1 MFIDP
6 VYLMFLLPGLILAA
20 VASML
25 VKTTF
30 SRYARVRAYSGMT
43 GAQAAERML
52 RANGVFDV
60 QVEQTQGFLSDHYDP
75 TRKVLRLSPD
85 VYGSNSLSA
94 VGVAC
99 HEAGHA
105 LQHAAAYAPLTLRTL
120 LVPATNF
127 ASMFAF
133 YVFFAG
139 LLFNSQSLVYI
150 GCALFAVGFLFAV
163 VTLPVEWDASARAK
177 QHLATTG
184 IVSPDQVQHAG
195 RVLNAAFL
203 TYLAGAVSSLCLL
216 YFMFRRVTWRTQGK
230 VIGEHHS
237 RKPVSLSRSPA
248 GAGPGIHSLLERIAP
263 RELIS
268 NASDAIDRAQY
279 LGLTDVADR
288 RCAGWKID
296 LIVDKEDKTLT
307 ITDNGIGMNEEDLD
321 KNLGVIA
328 NSGTKAF
335 AQALKEKQQTNI
347 PELIGQFGVGFYAA
361 FMVAESVTVITLK
374 RGEGQKAVKWTSTG
388 TGSYTLEEAARDK
401 PGTTIVLKLREGMEE
416 FLNEWRLHELV
427 KKYSDFIAY
436 PIRFSDTG
444 EAPAE
449 DAQPFNTMKAIWKRP
464 KSELTEEATNEFYTH
479 LTHDYNPPL
488 KTIPMSVEGVVE
500 FKALLFL
507 PKQAGI
513 DLMMPNKK
521 YGLHLYV
528 RNVFIGADF
537 DLLLPEYLRF
547 VKGVVDSSDLPLNV
561 SREML
566 QDDAV
571 IRKIKSN
578 ITGKVLSTLAEMM
591 ADEPETY
598 TAFFTAFGRVLK
610 EGLHHDYENADK
622 LKALM
627 MFRSATRDGNALI
640 SLADYVKAMPETQ
653 QDIYYL
659 IAEDLETAKR
669 APHIEA
675 LTKRGYDVLLFTD
688 PIDQWIADTLR
699 EFEGKKLVA
708 VDKGA
713 LEVGTDEEK
722 AAAKKKIETAADD
735 FKELTAFIQEHLKD
749 HVKEVRFSPRL
760 TDSACCLVADENA
773 LNPSMERL
781 MRAMNQDVPKQ
792 LRTLE
797 LNPDH
802 AVIARMK
809 SMLEADKADPRL
821 ADFADLLFGQ
831 ALLAEGSAPQNPQRF
846 TQLVAELMT
855 QV

>member
-1 MFIDP
+1 MSKKTRVFKAEVQQVLD
-6 VYLMFLLPGLILAA
+6 
-20 VASML
+20 L
-25 VKTTF
+25 V
-30 SRYARVRAYSGMT
+30 
-43 GAQAAERML
+43 
-52 RANGVFDV
+52 
-60 QVEQTQGFLSDHYDP
+60 
-75 TRKVLRLSPD
+75 
-85 VYGSNSLSA
+85 
-94 VGVAC
+94 
-99 HEAGHA
+99 
-105 LQHAAAYAPLTLRTL
+105 
-120 LVPATNF
+120 
-127 ASMFAF
+127 
-133 YVFFAG
+133 
-139 LLFNSQSLVYI
+139 
-150 GCALFAVGFLFAV
+150 
-163 VTLPVEWDASARAK
+163 
-177 QHLATTG
+177 
-184 IVSPDQVQHAG
+184 
-195 RVLNAAFL
+195 
-203 TYLAGAVSSLCLL
+203 
-216 YFMFRRVTWRTQGK
+216 
-230 VIGEHHS
+230 
-237 RKPVSLSRSPA
+237 
-248 GAGPGIHSLLERIAP
+248 IHSLYSKKEIFL

-279 LGLTDVADR
+279 RRLTDKSLIADKPN
-288 RCAGWKID
+288 WKID

-347 PELIGQFGVGFYAA
+347 PELIVQFGVGFYAA

-627 MFRSATRDGNALI
+627 MFRSTTRDGNALI

-722 AAAKKKIETAADD
+722 TAAKKKIETAADD
-735 FKELTAFIQEHLKD
+735 FKELTAFIQEHLKE

>member
-1 MFIDP
+1 MSKKTHIFKAEIQQVLD
-6 VYLMFLLPGLILAA
+6 
-20 VASML
+20 L
-25 VKTTF
+25 V
-30 SRYARVRAYSGMT
+30 
-43 GAQAAERML
+43 
-52 RANGVFDV
+52 
-60 QVEQTQGFLSDHYDP
+60 
-75 TRKVLRLSPD
+75 
-85 VYGSNSLSA
+85 
-94 VGVAC
+94 
-99 HEAGHA
+99 
-105 LQHAAAYAPLTLRTL
+105 
-120 LVPATNF
+120 
-127 ASMFAF
+127 
-133 YVFFAG
+133 
-139 LLFNSQSLVYI
+139 
-150 GCALFAVGFLFAV
+150 
-163 VTLPVEWDASARAK
+163 
-177 QHLATTG
+177 
-184 IVSPDQVQHAG
+184 
-195 RVLNAAFL
+195 
-203 TYLAGAVSSLCLL
+203 
-216 YFMFRRVTWRTQGK
+216 
-230 VIGEHHS
+230 
-237 RKPVSLSRSPA
+237 
-248 GAGPGIHSLLERIAP
+248 IHSLYSKKEIFL

-279 LGLTDVADR
+279 LGLTDKSVVAD
-288 RCAGWKID
+288 APVWKID
-296 LIVDKEDKTLT
+296 LIVDKEDKTLA
-307 ITDNGIGMNEEDLD
+307 IADNGIGMSEEELD

-361 FMVAESVTVITLK
+361 FMVAETVTVITLK
-374 RGEGQKAVKWTSTG
+374 RGEGQKAVKWSSAG
-388 TGSYTLEEAARDK
+388 DGSYSLEEAARDK
-401 PGTTIVLKLREGMEE
+401 PGTTIVLKLREGMDD

-444 EAPAE
+444 EAPKE
-449 DAQPFNTMKAIWKRP
+449 DAQPLNTMKALWKRP
-464 KSELTEEATNEFYTH
+464 KSEQTEEETNKFYTH

-488 KTIPMSVEGVVE
+488 KTIPMSVEGAVE

-507 PKQAGI
+507 PKQAGF

-521 YGLHLYV
+521 HGLHLYV

-578 ITGKVLSTLAEMM
+578 ITGKILGTLAEMM
-591 ADEPETY
+591 ADAPETY

-610 EGLHHDYENADK
+610 EGLHNDYENGDK

-659 IAEDLETAKR
+659 IAEDLETAR
-669 APHIEA
+669 HAPHIEA
-675 LTKRGYDVLLFTD
+675 LTQRGYDVLLFTD
-688 PIDQWIADTLR
+688 PIDQWVVDTLR
-699 EFEGKKLVA
+699 EFDGKKLVA

-722 AAAKKKIETAADD
+722 AAAKKKIEAAAGD
-735 FKELTAFIQEHLKD
+735 FKELTALIQEHLKD
-749 HVKEVRFSPRL
+749 DVKEVRFSPRL
-760 TDSACCLVADENA
+760 TGSACCLVADEHA

-781 MRAMNQDVPKQ
+781 MRAMNQEVPKQ

-809 SMLEADKADPRL
+809 SMLETDKNDTRL
-821 ADFADLLFGQ
+821 ADYADLLFGQ
-831 ALLAEGSAPQNPQRF
+831 ALLAEGASPKNPQRF
-846 TQLVAELMT
+846 TQLVAELMA

>member
-1 MFIDP
+1 MSKKTRVFKAEVQQVLD
-6 VYLMFLLPGLILAA
+6 
-20 VASML
+20 L
-25 VKTTF
+25 V
-30 SRYARVRAYSGMT
+30 
-43 GAQAAERML
+43 
-52 RANGVFDV
+52 
-60 QVEQTQGFLSDHYDP
+60 
-75 TRKVLRLSPD
+75 
-85 VYGSNSLSA
+85 
-94 VGVAC
+94 
-99 HEAGHA
+99 
-105 LQHAAAYAPLTLRTL
+105 
-120 LVPATNF
+120 
-127 ASMFAF
+127 
-133 YVFFAG
+133 
-139 LLFNSQSLVYI
+139 
-150 GCALFAVGFLFAV
+150 
-163 VTLPVEWDASARAK
+163 
-177 QHLATTG
+177 
-184 IVSPDQVQHAG
+184 
-195 RVLNAAFL
+195 
-203 TYLAGAVSSLCLL
+203 
-216 YFMFRRVTWRTQGK
+216 
-230 VIGEHHS
+230 
-237 RKPVSLSRSPA
+237 
-248 GAGPGIHSLLERIAP
+248 IHSLYSKKEIFL

-279 LGLTDVADR
+279 LGLTDKSLIAD
-288 RCAGWKID
+288 APNWKID

-713 LEVGTDEEK
+713 LEGGTDEEK

>member
-1 MFIDP
+1 MSKKTRVFKAEVQQVLD
-6 VYLMFLLPGLILAA
+6 
-20 VASML
+20 L
-25 VKTTF
+25 V
-30 SRYARVRAYSGMT
+30 
-43 GAQAAERML
+43 
-52 RANGVFDV
+52 
-60 QVEQTQGFLSDHYDP
+60 
-75 TRKVLRLSPD
+75 
-85 VYGSNSLSA
+85 
-94 VGVAC
+94 
-99 HEAGHA
+99 
-105 LQHAAAYAPLTLRTL
+105 
-120 LVPATNF
+120 
-127 ASMFAF
+127 
-133 YVFFAG
+133 
-139 LLFNSQSLVYI
+139 
-150 GCALFAVGFLFAV
+150 
-163 VTLPVEWDASARAK
+163 
-177 QHLATTG
+177 
-184 IVSPDQVQHAG
+184 
-195 RVLNAAFL
+195 
-203 TYLAGAVSSLCLL
+203 
-216 YFMFRRVTWRTQGK
+216 
-230 VIGEHHS
+230 
-237 RKPVSLSRSPA
+237 
-248 GAGPGIHSLLERIAP
+248 IHSLYSKKEIFL

-279 LGLTDVADR
+279 LGLTDKSLIAD
-288 RCAGWKID
+288 APNWKID

-374 RGEGQKAVKWTSTG
+374 RGEDQKAVKWTSTG

>member
-1 MFIDP
+1 MSKKTRVFKAEVQQVLD
-6 VYLMFLLPGLILAA
+6 
-20 VASML
+20 L
-25 VKTTF
+25 V
-30 SRYARVRAYSGMT
+30 
-43 GAQAAERML
+43 
-52 RANGVFDV
+52 
-60 QVEQTQGFLSDHYDP
+60 
-75 TRKVLRLSPD
+75 
-85 VYGSNSLSA
+85 
-94 VGVAC
+94 
-99 HEAGHA
+99 
-105 LQHAAAYAPLTLRTL
+105 
-120 LVPATNF
+120 
-127 ASMFAF
+127 
-133 YVFFAG
+133 
-139 LLFNSQSLVYI
+139 
-150 GCALFAVGFLFAV
+150 
-163 VTLPVEWDASARAK
+163 
-177 QHLATTG
+177 
-184 IVSPDQVQHAG
+184 
-195 RVLNAAFL
+195 
-203 TYLAGAVSSLCLL
+203 
-216 YFMFRRVTWRTQGK
+216 
-230 VIGEHHS
+230 
-237 RKPVSLSRSPA
+237 
-248 GAGPGIHSLLERIAP
+248 IHSLYSKKEIFL

-279 LGLTDVADR
+279 LGLTDKSLIAD
-288 RCAGWKID
+288 APNWKID

-335 AQALKEKQQTNI
+335 AQALKEKQQTNV

-361 FMVAESVTVITLK
+361 FMVAETVTVITLK

>member
-1 MFIDP
+1 MSKKTRVFKAEVQQVLD
-6 VYLMFLLPGLILAA
+6 
-20 VASML
+20 L
-25 VKTTF
+25 V
-30 SRYARVRAYSGMT
+30 
-43 GAQAAERML
+43 
-52 RANGVFDV
+52 
-60 QVEQTQGFLSDHYDP
+60 
-75 TRKVLRLSPD
+75 
-85 VYGSNSLSA
+85 
-94 VGVAC
+94 
-99 HEAGHA
+99 
-105 LQHAAAYAPLTLRTL
+105 
-120 LVPATNF
+120 
-127 ASMFAF
+127 
-133 YVFFAG
+133 
-139 LLFNSQSLVYI
+139 
-150 GCALFAVGFLFAV
+150 
-163 VTLPVEWDASARAK
+163 
-177 QHLATTG
+177 
-184 IVSPDQVQHAG
+184 
-195 RVLNAAFL
+195 
-203 TYLAGAVSSLCLL
+203 
-216 YFMFRRVTWRTQGK
+216 
-230 VIGEHHS
+230 
-237 RKPVSLSRSPA
+237 
-248 GAGPGIHSLLERIAP
+248 IHSLYSKKEIFL

-279 LGLTDVADR
+279 LGLTDKSLIAD
-288 RCAGWKID
+288 APNWKID

-374 RGEGQKAVKWTSTG
+374 RGEDQKAVKWTSTG

-591 ADEPETY
+591 TDEPETY

-735 FKELTAFIQEHLKD
+735 FKELTAFIQEHLKE

-773 LNPSMERL
+773 LSPSMERL

>member
-1 MFIDP
+1 MSKKTHIFKAEIQQVLD
-6 VYLMFLLPGLILAA
+6 
-20 VASML
+20 L
-25 VKTTF
+25 V
-30 SRYARVRAYSGMT
+30 
-43 GAQAAERML
+43 
-52 RANGVFDV
+52 
-60 QVEQTQGFLSDHYDP
+60 
-75 TRKVLRLSPD
+75 
-85 VYGSNSLSA
+85 
-94 VGVAC
+94 
-99 HEAGHA
+99 
-105 LQHAAAYAPLTLRTL
+105 
-120 LVPATNF
+120 
-127 ASMFAF
+127 
-133 YVFFAG
+133 
-139 LLFNSQSLVYI
+139 
-150 GCALFAVGFLFAV
+150 
-163 VTLPVEWDASARAK
+163 
-177 QHLATTG
+177 
-184 IVSPDQVQHAG
+184 
-195 RVLNAAFL
+195 
-203 TYLAGAVSSLCLL
+203 
-216 YFMFRRVTWRTQGK
+216 
-230 VIGEHHS
+230 
-237 RKPVSLSRSPA
+237 
-248 GAGPGIHSLLERIAP
+248 IHSLYSKKEIFL

-279 LGLTDVADR
+279 LGLTDKSIVAD
-288 RCAGWKID
+288 APVWKID

-307 ITDNGIGMNEEDLD
+307 ITDNGIGMSEEDLD

-328 NSGTKAF
+328 SSGTKAF

-374 RGEGQKAVKWTSTG
+374 RGEDQKAVKWTSTG

-591 ADEPETY
+591 TDEPETY

-735 FKELTAFIQEHLKD
+735 FKELTAFIQEHLKE

-773 LNPSMERL
+773 LSPSMERL

>member
-1 MFIDP
+1 MSKKTHIFKAEIQQVLD
-6 VYLMFLLPGLILAA
+6 
-20 VASML
+20 L
-25 VKTTF
+25 V
-30 SRYARVRAYSGMT
+30 
-43 GAQAAERML
+43 
-52 RANGVFDV
+52 
-60 QVEQTQGFLSDHYDP
+60 
-75 TRKVLRLSPD
+75 
-85 VYGSNSLSA
+85 
-94 VGVAC
+94 
-99 HEAGHA
+99 
-105 LQHAAAYAPLTLRTL
+105 
-120 LVPATNF
+120 
-127 ASMFAF
+127 
-133 YVFFAG
+133 
-139 LLFNSQSLVYI
+139 
-150 GCALFAVGFLFAV
+150 
-163 VTLPVEWDASARAK
+163 
-177 QHLATTG
+177 
-184 IVSPDQVQHAG
+184 
-195 RVLNAAFL
+195 
-203 TYLAGAVSSLCLL
+203 
-216 YFMFRRVTWRTQGK
+216 
-230 VIGEHHS
+230 
-237 RKPVSLSRSPA
+237 
-248 GAGPGIHSLLERIAP
+248 IHSLYSKKEIFL

-279 LGLTDVADR
+279 LGLTDKSVVAD
-288 RCAGWKID
+288 APVWKID
-296 LIVDKEDKTLT
+296 LIVDKEDKTLA
-307 ITDNGIGMNEEDLD
+307 IADNGIGMSEEELD

-361 FMVAESVTVITLK
+361 FMVAETVTVITLK
-374 RGEGQKAVKWTSTG
+374 RGEGQKAVKWSSAG
-388 TGSYTLEEAARDK
+388 DGSYSLEDAARDK
-401 PGTTIVLKLREGMEE
+401 PGTTIVLKLREGMDD

-444 EAPAE
+444 EAPKE
-449 DAQPFNTMKAIWKRP
+449 DVQPLNTMKALWKRP
-464 KSELTEEATNEFYTH
+464 KSELTEEETNKFYTH

-488 KTIPMSVEGVVE
+488 KTIPMSVEGAVE

-507 PKQAGI
+507 PKQAGF

-521 YGLHLYV
+521 HGLHLYV

-578 ITGKVLSTLAEMM
+578 ITGKILGTLAEMM
-591 ADEPETY
+591 ADAPETY

-610 EGLHHDYENADK
+610 EGLHNDYENGDK

-627 MFRSATRDGNALI
+627 LFRSATRDGNAWI

-653 QDIYYL
+653 QEIYYL
-659 IAEDLETAKR
+659 IADDLETAR
-669 APHIEA
+669 HAPHSEA
-675 LTKRGYDVLLFTD
+675 LTQRGYDVLLFTD
-688 PIDQWIADTLR
+688 PIDQWVVDTLR
-699 EFEGKKLVA
+699 EFDGKKLVA

-722 AAAKKKIETAADD
+722 AAAKKKIEAAAGD
-735 FKELTAFIQEHLKD
+735 FKELTALIQEHLKD
-749 HVKEVRFSPRL
+749 DVKEVRFSPRL
-760 TDSACCLVADENA
+760 TGSACCLVADEHA

-781 MRAMNQDVPKQ
+781 MRAMNQEVPKQ

-809 SMLEADKADPRL
+809 SMLETDKNDTRL
-821 ADFADLLFGQ
+821 ADYADLLFGQ
-831 ALLAEGSAPQNPQRF
+831 ALLAEGASPKNPQRF
-846 TQLVAELMT
+846 TQLVAELMA

>member
-1 MFIDP
+1 MSKKTHIFKAEIQQVLD
-6 VYLMFLLPGLILAA
+6 LA
-20 VASML
+20 
-25 VKTTF
+25 
-30 SRYARVRAYSGMT
+30 
-43 GAQAAERML
+43 
-52 RANGVFDV
+52 
-60 QVEQTQGFLSDHYDP
+60 
-75 TRKVLRLSPD
+75 
-85 VYGSNSLSA
+85 
-94 VGVAC
+94 
-99 HEAGHA
+99 
-105 LQHAAAYAPLTLRTL
+105 
-120 LVPATNF
+120 
-127 ASMFAF
+127 
-133 YVFFAG
+133 
-139 LLFNSQSLVYI
+139 
-150 GCALFAVGFLFAV
+150 
-163 VTLPVEWDASARAK
+163 
-177 QHLATTG
+177 
-184 IVSPDQVQHAG
+184 
-195 RVLNAAFL
+195 
-203 TYLAGAVSSLCLL
+203 
-216 YFMFRRVTWRTQGK
+216 
-230 VIGEHHS
+230 
-237 RKPVSLSRSPA
+237 
-248 GAGPGIHSLLERIAP
+248 IHSLYSKKEIFL

-279 LGLTDVADR
+279 LGLTDKSVVAD
-288 RCAGWKID
+288 APVWKID
-296 LIVDKEDKTLT
+296 LIVDKEDKTLA
-307 ITDNGIGMNEEDLD
+307 IADNGIGMSEEELD

-361 FMVAESVTVITLK
+361 FMVAETVTVITLK
-374 RGEGQKAVKWTSTG
+374 RGEGQKAVKWSSAG
-388 TGSYTLEEAARDK
+388 DGSYSLEEAARDK
-401 PGTTIVLKLREGMEE
+401 PGTTIVLKLREGMDD

-444 EAPAE
+444 EAPKE
-449 DAQPFNTMKAIWKRP
+449 DAQPLNTMKALWKRP
-464 KSELTEEATNEFYTH
+464 KSELAEEETNKFYTH

-488 KTIPMSVEGVVE
+488 KTIPMSVEGAVE

-507 PKQAGI
+507 PKQAGF

-521 YGLHLYV
+521 HGLHLYV

-578 ITGKVLSTLAEMM
+578 ITGKILGTLAEMM
-591 ADEPETY
+591 ADAPETY

-610 EGLHHDYENADK
+610 EGLHNDYENGDK

-659 IAEDLETAKR
+659 IAEDLETAR
-669 APHIEA
+669 HAPHIEA
-675 LTKRGYDVLLFTD
+675 LTQRGYDVLLFTD
-688 PIDQWIADTLR
+688 PIDQWVVDTLR
-699 EFEGKKLVA
+699 EFDGKKLVA

-722 AAAKKKIETAADD
+722 AAAKKKIEAAAGD
-735 FKELTAFIQEHLKD
+735 FKELTALIQEHLKD
-749 HVKEVRFSPRL
+749 DVKEVRFSPRL
-760 TDSACCLVADENA
+760 TGSACCLVADEHA

-781 MRAMNQDVPKQ
+781 MRAMNQEVPKQ

-809 SMLEADKADPRL
+809 SMLETDKNDTRL
-821 ADFADLLFGQ
+821 ADYADLLFGQ
-831 ALLAEGSAPQNPQRF
+831 ALLAEGASPKNPQRF
-846 TQLVAELMT
+846 TQLVAELMA

>member
-1 MFIDP
+1 MSKKTRVFKAEVQQVLD
-6 VYLMFLLPGLILAA
+6 
-20 VASML
+20 L
-25 VKTTF
+25 V
-30 SRYARVRAYSGMT
+30 
-43 GAQAAERML
+43 
-52 RANGVFDV
+52 
-60 QVEQTQGFLSDHYDP
+60 
-75 TRKVLRLSPD
+75 
-85 VYGSNSLSA
+85 
-94 VGVAC
+94 
-99 HEAGHA
+99 
-105 LQHAAAYAPLTLRTL
+105 
-120 LVPATNF
+120 
-127 ASMFAF
+127 
-133 YVFFAG
+133 
-139 LLFNSQSLVYI
+139 
-150 GCALFAVGFLFAV
+150 
-163 VTLPVEWDASARAK
+163 
-177 QHLATTG
+177 
-184 IVSPDQVQHAG
+184 
-195 RVLNAAFL
+195 
-203 TYLAGAVSSLCLL
+203 
-216 YFMFRRVTWRTQGK
+216 
-230 VIGEHHS
+230 
-237 RKPVSLSRSPA
+237 
-248 GAGPGIHSLLERIAP
+248 IHSLYSKKEIFL

-279 LGLTDVADR
+279 LGLTDKSVVAD
-288 RCAGWKID
+288 APNWKID

-307 ITDNGIGMNEEDLD
+307 ITDNGIGMSEEELD

-335 AQALKEKQQTNI
+335 AQALKEKQQTNV

-361 FMVAESVTVITLK
+361 FMVAETVTVITLK

>member
-1 MFIDP
+1 MSKKTRVFKAEVQQVLD
-6 VYLMFLLPGLILAA
+6 
-20 VASML
+20 L
-25 VKTTF
+25 V
-30 SRYARVRAYSGMT
+30 
-43 GAQAAERML
+43 
-52 RANGVFDV
+52 
-60 QVEQTQGFLSDHYDP
+60 
-75 TRKVLRLSPD
+75 
-85 VYGSNSLSA
+85 
-94 VGVAC
+94 
-99 HEAGHA
+99 
-105 LQHAAAYAPLTLRTL
+105 
-120 LVPATNF
+120 
-127 ASMFAF
+127 
-133 YVFFAG
+133 
-139 LLFNSQSLVYI
+139 
-150 GCALFAVGFLFAV
+150 
-163 VTLPVEWDASARAK
+163 
-177 QHLATTG
+177 
-184 IVSPDQVQHAG
+184 
-195 RVLNAAFL
+195 
-203 TYLAGAVSSLCLL
+203 
-216 YFMFRRVTWRTQGK
+216 
-230 VIGEHHS
+230 
-237 RKPVSLSRSPA
+237 
-248 GAGPGIHSLLERIAP
+248 IHSLYSKKEIFL

-279 LGLTDVADR
+279 LGLTDKSLIAD
-288 RCAGWKID
+288 APNWKID

-374 RGEGQKAVKWTSTG
+374 RGEGQKAVKWSSAG
-388 TGSYTLEEAARDK
+388 DGSYSLEEAARDK
-401 PGTTIVLKLREGMEE
+401 PGTTIVLKLREGMDD

-444 EAPAE
+444 EAPKE
-449 DAQPFNTMKAIWKRP
+449 DAQPLNTMKALWKRP
-464 KSELTEEATNEFYTH
+464 KSELAEEETNKFYTH

-488 KTIPMSVEGVVE
+488 KTIPMSVEGAVE

-507 PKQAGI
+507 PKQAGF

-521 YGLHLYV
+521 HGLHLYV

-578 ITGKVLSTLAEMM
+578 ITGKILGTLAEMM
-591 ADEPETY
+591 ADAPETY

-610 EGLHHDYENADK
+610 EGLHNDYENGDK

-659 IAEDLETAKR
+659 IAEDLETAR
-669 APHIEA
+669 HAPHIEA
-675 LTKRGYDVLLFTD
+675 LTQRGYDVLLFTD
-688 PIDQWIADTLR
+688 PIDQWVVDTLR
-699 EFEGKKLVA
+699 EFDGKKLVA

-722 AAAKKKIETAADD
+722 AAAKKKIEAAAGD
-735 FKELTAFIQEHLKD
+735 FKELTALIQEHLKD
-749 HVKEVRFSPRL
+749 DVKEVRFSPRL
-760 TDSACCLVADENA
+760 TGSACCLVADEHA

-781 MRAMNQDVPKQ
+781 MRAMNQEVPKQ

-809 SMLEADKADPRL
+809 SMLETDKNDTRL
-821 ADFADLLFGQ
+821 ADYADLLFGQ
-831 ALLAEGSAPQNPQRF
+831 ALLAEGASPKNPQRF
-846 TQLVAELMT
+846 TQLVAELMA